1 MCCIFSEHLF
11 LKHLWRAA
19 FCHDFLTYNDF
30 RLILGHLKNPF
41 RQIVLALELKS
52 KVYLAKKMSIP
63 LLISLINMN
72 KSTFFC
78 GLFINTKEILNGKL
92 HFCAVLRANKIRLFI
107 SVQKQS
113 SRRVLRK
120 KFSENMQQLY
130 RRRRMPKCDIEI
142 SLQHACCPV
151 NLLHIFR
158 KPFYKNTF
166 GWLLL
171 SVALY
176 IML

>member
-52 KVYLAKKMSIP
+52 KVYHAKKMSIP
-63 LLISLINMN
+63 LQISLINVN
-72 KSTFFC
+72 KSTFSAD
-78 GLFINTKEILNGKL
+78 LFTNTKEILNGKL

-107 SVQKQS
+107 SVQRS
-113 SRRVLRK
+113 SPPDLFLGKSFLKICSNFTEEDACRSAILK
-120 KFSENMQQLY
+120 SHFSM
-130 RRRRMPKCDIEI
+130 R
-142 SLQHACCPV
+142 A
-151 NLLHIFR
+151 
-158 KPFYKNTF
+158 
-166 GWLLL
+166 
-171 SVALY
+171 AL
-176 IML
+176 